1 MKVKE
6 IMHRDATWIGPDA
19 PLSNVA
25 AKLSESDVG
34 AVPISEYDRLVGVIT
49 KRDLA
54 RCTTNAER
62 LKARDAMSKP
72 IIYCYPDEDV
82 EDALHIMER
91 HAVRALPVVSHQK
104 RVIGHISFSDVARG
118 AR

>member
-1 MKVKE
+1 MKVRE

-25 AKLSESDVG
+25 AKLGDQD
-34 AVPISEYDRLVGVIT
+34 AAIPINEYDRLIGVIT

-54 RCTTNAER
+54 RCADAER

-72 IIYCYPDEDV
+72 IIYCYPEEDV
-82 EDALHIMER
+82 EDARHIMER
-91 HAVRALPVVSHQK
+91 HAVRVLPVVSHQK
-104 RVIGHISFSDVARG
+104 RVIGHVSLKDVAPG
-118 AR
+118 H